1 METKFLNLL
10 LNIRLMP
17 PDCRHAFLDLGFA
30 KWELIVSNPGMFI
43 SWLLHVSVRNMK
55 SIFEMA
61 LTKSLFFVLSPR
73 ILLVSPLIFHVLKLI
88 SENILFDI

>member
-10 LNIRLMP
+10 LNIRLIP

-30 KWELIVSNPGMFI
+30 KLELIVSNPGMFM
-43 SWLLHVSVRNMK
+43 SWLFHVSVRNIK

-61 LTKSLFFVLSPR
+61 STKSLFLVLSPR
-73 ILLVSPLIFHVLKLI
+73 TLLISPCIFHVLKVI
-88 SENILFDI
+88 SENIFL